1 MRLGDARPG
10 FAGPYALSLIVLVTT
25 PLWIREIGLYQYIA
39 VEIVIWALFALS
51 YNLLLGQA
59 GLPSFGHGAFFGVG
73 AYAFGLAVKQIA
85 PNLWLGLG
93 VALAAAALTGALV
106 AAFISHRRG
115 IYYAL
120 MTIAFGQVLW
130 FVAIKWH
137 SVTGGE
143 DGLLGIA
150 RPPVDLGVVAWSLR
164 SNEALFYFAVALF
177 AVVTAFLWQLQDT
190 PFGRVMAAIKGNE
203 ERARYCGHAVWLS
216 KFTSFVLSA
225 ALAGLAGALFA
236 MAQNSAYPNVMSLH
250 NSGFVVMMV
259 LDRRRAG
266 QLLGAGHRRGLLHPR
281 ARPARRDDGGLAAV
295 VRAAVHGGRAV
306 QARRHRRCVANAAP
320 AGANLVAR
328 RLMALLEARELHHRF
343 GHQVVLDGVSLSFDE
358 GTLSGIIGPNGA
370 GKTTCFNV
378 LTGRYRP
385 NRGQVIFD
393 GDDITGRSPAAI
405 ARRGIARSFQL
416 MNLFDAL
423 TAIDNVIVATPA
435 LRRRAFRPFGAVRR
449 DAELHARAVAL
460 LADVGLSGREHALAR
475 DLAYGDRRRLEIA
488 VALAAEPRLLFLD
501 EPTAGMGAEGARQLA
516 ALIERLRARVTIVI
530 IEHDMR
536 FLFSLADRISVIQWG
551 QVIAEGTPAEL
562 RADPWVARSNLGAIA

>member
-1 MRLGDARPG
+1 MSAVPTGWQRGPAIPVSDARPG

-93 VALAAAALTGALV
+93 AALAAAALTGALV

-137 SVTGGE
+137 SVTGGK

-164 SNEALFYFAVALF
+164 SNEALFYFVVALF

-225 ALAGLAGALFA
+225 ALAGVAGALFA

-259 LDRRRAG
+259 VI
-266 QLLGAGHRRGLLHPR
+266 
-281 ARPARRDDGGLAAV
+281 GG
-295 VRAAVHGGRAV
+295 
-306 QARRHRRCVANAAP
+306 
-320 AGANLVAR
+320 
-328 RLMALLEARELHHRF
+328 
-343 GHQVVLDGVSLSFDE
+343 
-358 GTLSGIIGPNGA
+358 
-370 GKTTCFNV
+370 
-378 LTGRYRP
+378 
-385 NRGQVIFD
+385 
-393 GDDITGRSPAAI
+393 
-405 ARRGIARSFQL
+405 
-416 MNLFDAL
+416 
-423 TAIDNVIVATPA
+423 
-435 LRRRAFRPFGAVRR
+435 GAVRFWGPVIG
-449 DAELHARAVAL
+449 AAFFI
-460 LADVGLSGREHALAR
+460 LAR
-475 DLAYGDRRRLEIA
+475 DLLGATTEAWLLWYG
-488 VALAAEPRLLFLD
+488 LLFMAVVLFKP
-501 EPTAGMGAEGARQLA
+501 EGIVGAGRMLRHPARTSW
-516 ALIERLRARVTIVI
+516 R
-530 IEHDMR
+530 
-536 FLFSLADRISVIQWG
+536 G
-551 QVIAEGTPAEL
+551 G
-562 RADPWVARSNLGAIA
+562 